1 MTDAS
6 TPATSPIRP
15 GPADMIEI
23 YYAPSEVF
31 ERRRNGGFGV
41 PLIVF
46 AVAITAIYYASL
58 SAMQP
63 LMDLEFAKATAAMRQ
78 QNPAMSDAQ
87 VEGMR
92 KFGGMFG
99 GVGIFVMLGLIG
111 PLLTGL
117 VTWLVGKFAGVK
129 QTLKSGMVVGVFA
142 MFPIV
147 VEMIVNAV
155 QALLMDEGSITSRY
169 SFSLGPARFLAA
181 DTSATMLAAVG
192 HIDLFTIWIAVLIA
206 IGVRITGRATTTQA
220 AIVAIVVWVLGF
232 LPAVGQAA
240 QQAAATAG

>member
-1 MTDAS
+1 MTEART
-6 TPATSPIRP
+6 TPASPDRP

-31 ERRRNGGFGV
+31 ERRRDGGFGL

-63 LMDLEFAKATAAMRQ
+63 LMDIEFAKAAETMRQ
-78 QNPAMSDAQ
+78 QNPAVTDAQ
-87 VEGMR
+87 IEGMR
-92 KFGGMFG
+92 KFGGAFG

-117 VTWLVGKFAGVK
+117 ITWIVGKFAGVK
-129 QTLKSGMVVGVFA
+129 QSLKSAMVVGVFA
-142 MFPIV
+142 MFPII

-155 QALLMDEGSITSRY
+155 QALLMDEASITSRY
-169 SFSLGPARFLAA
+169 SFSLGPARFLGADASAA
-181 DTSATMLAAVG
+181 LRAMVG
-192 HIDLFTIWIAVLIA
+192 HVDLFTIWTAVLIA
-206 IGVRITGRATTTQA
+206 IGVRVTGRATTTQA

-232 LPAVGQAA
+232 IPALAQAV
-240 QQAAATAG
+240 QQGGR